1 MCLHMHHMSWSFWY
15 QILRFYPLLT
25 ATRKTGSTR
34 WFTFSPGHQ
43 TFISCKKICSQTDK
57 VLLPLSCLQ
66 IDKVH
71 ISQIWLVGGAWE
83 ARRPLHPADQ
93 HLQREDLHLPLVLD
107 AHPGGTHRSGG
118 RLPAGSLHLLL
129 PPHLPL
135 QVALPQVGSFPIR
148 ILSNNDGQD
157 QARVCRAG
165 DGEDGGGR
173 LVPPLSA
180 RSEHRSHCFQGNLLQ
195 PIHCNNAI
203 GDHTVESKSREIIW
217 SDFLSGCIPRAGQ
230 KAWLSQQG
238 YDWPINALQI
248 TADDSFT
255 LRGSLNS
262 EHLPVWQ
269 LLQLLP
275 DFKWSTC
282 TSMVRFWRHNIFEH
296 DRRGWELYF
305 YMYSF
310 GII

>member
-1 MCLHMHHMSWSFWY
+1 MYLPIHHMSWCCWY
-15 QILRFYPLLT
+15 HILRFYPLLI

-34 WFTFSPGHQ
+34 WFTFSQGHQ

-71 ISQIWLVGGAWE
+71 ISQIWLVGGTWE

-107 AHPGGTHRSGG
+107 AHPGRAHRSRG

-135 QVALPQVGSFPIR
+135 QVALPQVGSNPIR
-148 ILSNNDGQD
+148 ILSNNDNQD

-180 RSEHRSHCFQGNLLQ
+180 RPEHRSHCIQGNQLQ
-195 PIHCNNAI
+195 PIQCI
-203 GDHTVESKSREIIW
+203 ICMDDHTVDSKSREIIW
-217 SDFLSGCIPRAGQ
+217 SDFFSGCIPRAGQ

-238 YDWPINALQI
+238 YDRPMNA
-248 TADDSFT
+248 
-255 LRGSLNS
+255 
-262 EHLPVWQ
+262 
-269 LLQLLP
+269 
-275 DFKWSTC
+275 
-282 TSMVRFWRHNIFEH
+282 
-296 DRRGWELYF
+296 
-305 YMYSF
+305 
-310 GII
+310 